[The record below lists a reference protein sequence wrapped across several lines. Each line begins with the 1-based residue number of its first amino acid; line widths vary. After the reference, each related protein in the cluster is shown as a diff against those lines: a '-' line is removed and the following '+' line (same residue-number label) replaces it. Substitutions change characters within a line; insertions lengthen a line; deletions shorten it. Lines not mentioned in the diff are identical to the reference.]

1 MSLWQRFVRSVR
13 TSWSDLREWLLE
25 FSGIRAQNDRAR
37 VEHWQ
42 RQCGTSRNS
51 RDSGL
56 DV

>member
-1 MSLWQRFVRSVR
+1 MNLWQRFVRSVQVN
-13 TSWSDLREWLLE
+13 WCDFCEWFREV
-25 FSGIRAQNDRAR
+25 SGIRDQEDLAR

-42 RQCGTSRNS
+42 RQRGTSRNS